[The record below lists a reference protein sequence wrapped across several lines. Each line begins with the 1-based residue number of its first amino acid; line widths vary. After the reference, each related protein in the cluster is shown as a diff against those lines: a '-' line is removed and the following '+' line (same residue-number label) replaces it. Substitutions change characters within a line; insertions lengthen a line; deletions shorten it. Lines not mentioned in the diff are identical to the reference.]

1 MSSLSSQLQKTVEP
15 QYIRAPKGL
24 QNVIVD
30 QTRISGVDPKGE
42 TTIYRGYL
50 IEDLARAL
58 TFEEAAFLFL
68 YGHLPSE
75 EEVRKFSQKLNRE
88 RVVPEEVYEIF
99 EKMPRTTH
107 PMAILRTGISF
118 LGTLDE
124 KADDL
129 SRENLYETAIKLIAK
144 TATIA
149 ANGYRI
155 TRGMEP
161 VKPDPSLPHALDSLR
176 MIIGREPSK
185 LEARAFESSLILYM
199 DHGFNAS
206 TFTVRVIASTL
217 SDMYSAVTGGVGALK
232 GPLHGGANEKAMY
245 MLLEIG
251 SKEKARQYILDKLA
265 RKEKIMG
272 FGHRVYKVKDPRVD
286 VAKEYLRKMAKT
298 NPEAQKYLELCEE
311 IEKIMWEQ
319 KKLPANIDFYTAPLY
334 YLMGIPIEMYTPIFA
349 MARVVGWTSHYIEQL
364 ENNKIIRPKEEYVGP
379 VGLKLPPEKQ
389 PKEDP

>member
-1 MSSLSSQLQKTVEP
+1 MSSQTPVQKTVEP
-15 QYIRAPKGL
+15 QYIRVPKGL

-30 QTRISGVDPKGE
+30 QTKISGVDPKGE

-75 EEVRKFSQKLNRE
+75 DEVKSFSQKLNKERE
-88 RVVPEEVYEIF
+88 VPEEVYEIF
-99 EKMPRTTH
+99 KNMPSNTH
-107 PMAILRTGISF
+107 PMAILRTGVSF
-118 LGTLDE
+118 LGTLDP

-129 SRENLYETAIKLIAK
+129 SKENLYETAIKLIAK

-155 TRGMEP
+155 TRGQEP
-161 VKPDPSLPHALDSLR
+161 VKPDPSKPHALDALR

-245 MLLEIG
+245 MLLEIKD
-251 SKEKARQYILDKLA
+251 KEKAREYILGKLS

-272 FGHRVYKVKDPRVD
+272 FGHRVYKIKDPRVD
-286 VAKEYLRKMAKT
+286 VAKEYLKKMSET
-298 NPEAQKYLELCEE
+298 NPEAKHYLELCEE

-319 KKLPANIDFYTAPLY
+319 KRLPANIDFYTAPLY
-334 YLMGIPIEMYTPIFA
+334 YVMGIPIEMYTPIFA
-349 MARVVGWTSHYIEQL
+349 MARVVGWTSHFIEQVGD
-364 ENNKIIRPKEEYVGP
+364 NKIIRPKEEYVGP
-379 VGLKLPPEKQ
+379 VGLKLPEEKMRR
-389 PKEDP
+389 EDP